1 MKNTFEW
8 VGTTGTEFKI
18 EISYAE
24 KLVEEILHFDGYEVN
39 TGKQEIQIDADL
51 ALFVNG
57 KKVDSCW
64 NTSYWGM
71 IDVKDEKLNAMGV
84 TKKIWG
90 LKALLTAERAEEIE
104 KFIADYVAA
113 NKIQEVI
120 AFEKEVAEEEKAAQV
135 ADAEKI
141 VAMAEKQSEIPTAEV
156 AKAQMKK
163 FNDIHNDGG
172 EGYVPQIIDIDTYN
186 RALDVIKA
194 NR

>member
-8 VGTTGTEFKI
+8 ISTTGTEFKI

-24 KLVEEILHFDGYEVN
+24 KLVEEVLHFDGYEVN
-39 TGKQEIQIDADL
+39 TGKKEVRVNANL
-51 ALFVNG
+51 VLFVSG

-64 NTSYWGM
+64 DTNFWGM
-71 IDVKDEKLNAMGV
+71 IDVKDKELNAMGI

-90 LKALLTAERAEEIE
+90 LKAVFTEERAEEI
-104 KFIADYVAA
+104 KQFIADYVAA

-120 AFEKEVAEEEKAAQV
+120 AFEKEVAEEEKTAQV
-135 ADAEKI
+135 ADAKKI
-141 VAMAEKQSEIPTAEV
+141 VAIAEKQSEIPTAEV

-163 FNDIHNDGG
+163 FNDIYNEGG

-186 RALDVIKA
+186 RALDVIKSK
-194 NR
+194 